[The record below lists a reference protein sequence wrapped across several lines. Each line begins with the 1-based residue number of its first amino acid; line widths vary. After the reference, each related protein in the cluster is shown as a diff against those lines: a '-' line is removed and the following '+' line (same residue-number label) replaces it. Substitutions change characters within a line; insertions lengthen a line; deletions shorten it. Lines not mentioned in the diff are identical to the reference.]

1 MRECHKGFSIG
12 AVVLVVVML
21 AATLAAA
28 DEGYNK
34 QQQLVDK
41 AKLTFDRFAADPTV
55 GWSPNQAKNVKA
67 VLIVPQF
74 LKGAFGFGG
83 AGGGG
88 VLLVRDEKTGAWSHP
103 AFYTVGAVS
112 FGLQVGGDASEMV
125 VVVKKTGALESFYTS
140 SFKLGGDANVA
151 AGPLGGGVKGWTRL
165 TMSGGMVGYMVSKG
179 IFAGISAE
187 GAVVA
192 TARKSNEA
200 YYGKGTRATDVLV
213 TRTVSNPG
221 SMKLRATVTESMQ

>member
-1 MRECHKGFSIG
+1 M
-12 AVVLVVVML
+12 LVML
-21 AATLAAA
+21 ATIRVAAG
-28 DEGYNK
+28 EGYSK

-41 AKLTFDRFAADPTV
+41 AKMTLDRFVADPTV

-88 VLLVRDEKTGAWSHP
+88 VFLVRDEKTGSWSHP
-103 AFYTVGAVS
+103 AFYTVGIAS
-112 FGLQVGGDASEMV
+112 FGLQIGADASEMV
-125 VVVKKTGALESFYTS
+125 VVVKKTGALESFYNT

-151 AGPLGGGVKGWTRL
+151 AGPLGGGIKGWTRL
-165 TMSGGMVGYMVSKG
+165 TMSGGMVGYMLSKG
-179 IFAGISAE
+179 VFAGISVE

-192 TARKSNEA
+192 TARQSNEA

-213 TRTVSNPG
+213 TRKVSSPG
-221 SMKLRATVTESMQ
+221 SKKLRAAVTEAMQ

>member
-1 MRECHKGFSIG
+1 MP
-12 AVVLVVVML
+12 V
-21 AATLAAA
+21 AA
-28 DEGYNK
+28 DESYIK

-41 AKLTFDRFAADPTV
+41 AKLTFDKFAADPTV

-67 VLIVPQF
+67 VLIVPQL
-74 LKGAFGFGG
+74 LKGAFGLGG

-88 VLLVRDEKTGAWSHP
+88 VFLVRDEKTGAWSHP
-103 AFYTVGAVS
+103 AFYTVGIVS
-112 FGLQVGGDASEMV
+112 FGLQVGADASEMV
-125 VVVKKTGALESFYTS
+125 VVVKKTAALESFYTS

-179 IFAGISAE
+179 IFAGISVE
-187 GAVVA
+187 GAVA
-192 TARKSNEA
+192 STARKSNEA
-200 YYGKGTRATDVLV
+200 YYGKDTRATDILI

-221 SMKLRATVTESMQ
+221 SNKLRKAVTETMQ